1 MVKVRICV
9 LLVFMGVSNMFAQ
22 KRNSKAD
29 NYFYAYAY
37 ADAIAEYQSEMQKE
51 PLTNAQRLNLADAY
65 FQLGN
70 YKNAVKIYTD
80 VYHNDTIIKSH
91 RFNKMLQSF
100 AKTAQK
106 DSVKSLLAKKNG
118 LLSTELIENADFN
131 YELLGSKTKNE
142 TVFQVFNINGNSAQT
157 DFSPSFMSDKLLFSS
172 SRGHK
177 HKNIYGPS
185 GEAYLDIY
193 LGRIGGDGDVVNPN
207 LFEGIPASKYH
218 KSTPY
223 YAGSLGKVFYVL
235 SNEEDDELLFDE
247 NGKNSLAI
255 GLARSSSGPDRS
267 FYYLLKDLSTS
278 FYYPFYDEATG
289 RLYFAANFDDSY
301 GGTDIY
307 YVHTNNTQI
316 MSEPIN
322 VGPRIN
328 SAGNEIAPF
337 IYDNNLYFSSDVFYG
352 LGGMDIY
359 KSSIQGD
366 DSFSIPVNLGE
377 GINSP
382 YDDFGFIIKNEGDK
396 GYLGYFASNRPG
408 GKGKDDIYG
417 FKVSDL
423 PGLKTLVLSG
433 KVAKPKSDQGIPE
446 TLVKILDSDRNLIK
460 QVTTDVNGQY
470 RIELPWRD
478 NIIVEANKESHSRYS
493 RTIGKGELD
502 KISGQPF
509 QIDMVELID
518 LVVEKE
524 AKQVVKL
531 NDFFFEKGKSNI
543 TPEISAELDKVIVAV
558 RSFPEMKLRIESHT
572 DSRGNRNTNK
582 RLSQQQ
588 ADAIKNYLLANGV
601 PSSTIVEATGYGES
615 KLVNDC
621 KDGVYCLD
629 FLHNQNARTLFVVS
643 NFDDLK

>member
-1 MVKVRICV
+1 MIKVRFCV
-9 LLVFMGVSNMFAQ
+9 LLIFMSACSLFAQ
-22 KRNSKAD
+22 KKNSKAD

-37 ADAIAEYQSEMQKE
+37 ADAIAEYHDEMRKE

-65 FQLGN
+65 FHLGN
-70 YKNAVKIYTD
+70 YRNAVKIYTD
-80 VYHNDTIIKSH
+80 IYRKDTIIKSH
-91 RFNKMLQSF
+91 RFNKMLQSL
-100 AKTAQK
+100 AKTAQR
-106 DSVKSLLAKKNG
+106 DSIESLLAKKNG
-118 LLSTELIENADFN
+118 LLSDELMENADFN
-131 YELLGSKTKNE
+131 LELLGSNSENE
-142 TVFQVFNINGNSAQT
+142 TAFQVFGINGNSAQT
-157 DFSPSFMSDKLLFSS
+157 DFSPSFMNDKLLFSS

-177 HKNIYGPS
+177 HKKIYGPS

-207 LFEGIPASKYH
+207 LFEGIPASKFH

-223 YAGSLGKVFYVL
+223 YESSLGKIFYVI
-235 SNEEDDELLFDE
+235 SNEEDDQLLFDD

-255 GLARSSSGPDRS
+255 ALARSSSGPDRS

-289 RLYFAANFDDSY
+289 RLYFAANFEDSY

-337 IYDNNLYFSSDVFYG
+337 IYENNLYFSSDIFYG

-359 KSSIQGD
+359 KTSFQAD
-366 DSFSIPVNLGE
+366 DSFSIPVNLGA

-417 FKVSDL
+417 FMVSEL

-433 KVAKPKSDQGIPE
+433 KVAKPKSDLGIPE
-446 TLVKILDSDRNLIK
+446 ATVKIMDSDGQLIK
-460 QVTTDVNGQY
+460 QVISDLNGQY
-470 RIELPWRD
+470 RIEIPWRD
-478 NIIVEANKESHSRYS
+478 NIMIEANKENHSHYS
-493 RTIGKGELD
+493 RTIGKEELN
-502 KISGQPF
+502 KISGQSF
-509 QIDMVELID
+509 QIDMVELVD

-524 AKQVVKL
+524 AKQVIKL
-531 NDFFFEKGKSNI
+531 DEFSFEKGKSDI
-543 TPEISAELDKVIVAV
+543 TPEISTELDKVVAAIK
-558 RSFPEMKLRIESHT
+558 SFPEMKLRIESHT
-572 DSRGNRNTNK
+572 DSRGNRNTNQ
-582 RLSQQQ
+582 RLSQQR
-588 ADAIKNYLLANGV
+588 ADAIKNFILAKGV
-601 PSSTIVEATGYGES
+601 PSSVITGAMGYGES
-615 KLVNDC
+615 QLVNDC

-629 FLHNQNARTLFVVS
+629 FLHDQNARTLFVVE
-643 NFDDLK
+643 NLDEL